1 MVFKMKGWSPFSK
14 EPKKRKGNVYVGD
27 KQFSDKPMYEGQQP
41 STHLMADDDKDMAWP
56 TLFQT
61 DEGVWYQPENSYEEA
76 KKTGE
81 IYKFDNRDEMIDFAR
96 KGNWKTK
103 KK

>member
-1 MVFKMKGWSPFSK
+1 MAFKMKGWSAFK
-14 EPKKRKGNVYVGD
+14 TEPKERQGNVYVGD
-27 KQFSDKPMYEGQQP
+27 KQFSDRPMHEGHLP
-41 STHLMADDDKDMAWP
+41 STHLMADDDNLTAWP

-81 IYKFDNRDEMIDFAR
+81 IYTFDTRDEMVDFAR
-96 KGNWKTK
+96 KGNWKK
-103 KK
+103 